1 MARRTSYPELAS
13 MCMPL
18 EEKNLRMLE
27 LGHAFMAY
35 RTVRPYALGKAKQAS
50 ADRSSC
56 SRLYAYS
63 GVPPAASMHDLA
75 VSGVRN
81 TEDAGLVAERT
92 VVVVL
97 GELLMLPPPLRRGSG
112 DVVVVAGRNADDDAM
127 TEAVSKA
134 QQEIFMLALRNQQ
147 RRVRCRGSRLV
158 RSR

>member
-1 MARRTSYPELAS
+1 

-18 EEKNLRMLE
+18 EERNLRMLE

-50 ADRSSC
+50 ADRSNC

-75 VSGVRN
+75 ASGVRN
-81 TEDAGLVAERT
+81 TDDAGLVAERT
-92 VVVVL
+92 VVVL
-97 GELLMLPPPLRRGSG
+97 GGMMLPPRRCG
-112 DVVVVAGRNADDDAM
+112 DVVVAGRNADDDAM

-134 QQEIFMLALRNQQ
+134 QQEIFMLVLRNQQ
-147 RRVRCRGSRLV
+147 RRVRCRGVRLV